1 MDTDYFPSLFH
12 SIETFP
18 PTIGAIVALLFAFIF
33 LGFSGFISSSEIA
46 FFSLTPQ
53 DRNEIE
59 SEETPVNSIITSL
72 LDKSDYLLA
81 TILISNNFVNVTV
94 IILCNY
100 FISTVFSFTNVPV
113 LGFILQ
119 TIVLTFLLLLFGEIM
134 PKIYASHNSLAV
146 AQRSATVLNTLT
158 NICRPLARILVKST
172 QIVNKRITRY
182 NTENF
187 SMNELSE
194 ALEITT
200 VNESDEKKMLQGIIK
215 FGEKTVEEIM
225 TSRVDI
231 TDIDIH
237 LNFKE
242 LIKKIIET
250 GYSRIPVFEDSRDS
264 IKGIIY
270 VKDLLAHIDE
280 KDDFEWQTLLRP
292 AYFVPETKRIDDL
305 LEEFRNKKI
314 HMAIVVDEFGGTS
327 GIVTLEDILEEIVGE
342 ISDEYDE
349 EERQFTRIDKN
360 TYIFEGKTLLND
372 FYKITGTD
380 EAEFEK
386 ISGEAETLAGLILEL
401 KEDFPVAKEQI
412 VFNQF
417 TFTVLEIDKRRI
429 IKVKVFIQPSTES
442 TTN

>member
-100 FISTVFSFTNVPV
+100 FISTVFSFTNAPV

-242 LIKKIIET
+242 LIEKIIET